1 MREDEI
7 MKEAGLVGEG
17 ELWEIITKEMSMPTN
32 RYWQYFKE
40 KETNRKIVYLRVMDG
55 LKEDRRMFL
64 ENPGKPFFERSDLAI
79 SVLDEIE
86 K

>member
-1 MREDEI
+1 

-64 ENPGKPFFERSDLAI
+64 ENPDKPFFERSDLAI